1 MESNTCPRCKGINSK
16 IIDYKLG
23 EIVCC
28 QCGFVF
34 EQEFIDDHT
43 EQRFFS
49 KNCSSNGFSNKD
61 LSRTSGPISTY
72 KFGEDNEI
80 KLIGKKIKFNK
91 ENNYFKNKSKDLT
104 EKEKKIIKKENELN
118 KVDNELKKLCTFF
131 NIKKAIYELTKSEII
146 KLYEYGKISIR
157 SPSWKIILGLILNYT
172 LKTETDFCFSKEE
185 IINYFKCDIET
196 LKKESAKIYPFL
208 TSNSKILQNAAPK
221 DNIKLNSENENDLFK
236 YFTKLQEDILLL
248 IKKTKIDTITG
259 ILDSYDIISIFIKK
273 NIFNIDAIPSICLA
287 GGSLIFCIKLYNIQF
302 TVTFKRKDVSDESY
316 NMNTPEEE
324 EKLINYIAK
333 KCGTGINTDKLKAV
347 YKKMIKY
354 INILSDHEKY
364 RNYLDII
371 INEKEK

>member
-1 MESNTCPRCKGINSK
+1 M
-16 IIDYKLG
+16 
-23 EIVCC
+23 
-28 QCGFVF
+28 
-34 EQEFIDDHT
+34 
-43 EQRFFS
+43 
-49 KNCSSNGFSNKD
+49 
-61 LSRTSGPISTY
+61 
-72 KFGEDNEI
+72 
-80 KLIGKKIKFNK
+80 
-91 ENNYFKNKSKDLT
+91 
-104 EKEKKIIKKENELN
+104 
-118 KVDNELKKLCTFF
+118 
-131 NIKKAIYELTKSEII
+131 
-146 KLYEYGKISIR
+146 
-157 SPSWKIILGLILNYT
+157 NYT

-287 GGSLIFCIKLYNIQF
+287 GASLIFCIKLYNIQF